1 MGLIDLTCPHCGAQL
16 KKDSEAKTFFCGF
29 CGANLSDTETGE
41 KEQTYS
47 SQNVSYKCPA
57 CGSPLVFTPDGN
69 LSCGA
74 CGNTFS
80 VDSVE
85 LLESVRDGE
94 GGFDWSE
101 FRDELNS
108 GLGKLENTVTY
119 VCRSCGAEIET
130 EATTSATH
138 CPYCDNE
145 IIISDRL
152 TGGLRP
158 NAVIPFRVDK
168 KGLEDV
174 VRNYFKGKK
183 LLPKDFLDSNRLSKV
198 QGVYVPFWLFDA
210 GIEGNVMMKATQVSH
225 YSDSNYDYTETRYF
239 AVRLDGSM
247 GFDKVP
253 VDGSKKMDDDLMDS
267 IEPYDY
273 NGLVDFRTG
282 YLSGF
287 LSDRFDEGPDES
299 LPRAEAR
306 MKRSAETELTAVAN
320 RDSLYTSMYMSS
332 SDLHL
337 TDASV
342 KYVLLP
348 VYLVNVY
355 YNGNRYR
362 FAVNGQTGKIVGE
375 LPVDKK
381 KKRLY
386 FLLHTAAA
394 AAVSAGIMFLI
405 QNLLG

>member
-1 MGLIDLTCPHCGAQL
+1 MDLIELTCPHCGATL
-16 KKDSEAKTFFCGF
+16 KKDVNATSFFCEF
-29 CGANLSDTETGE
+29 CGANLLSDKGDTE
-41 KEQTYS
+41 QQPTYS
-47 SQNVSYKCPA
+47 SQHISYKCPA

-69 LSCGA
+69 LSCGS
-74 CGNTFS
+74 CGNVFS

-85 LLESVRDGE
+85 LLDSVQSGQ
-94 GGFDWSE
+94 GGFNWDD
-101 FRDELNS
+101 FREDLS
-108 GLGKLENTVTY
+108 LGSGKLDNTVIY

-130 EATTSATH
+130 EATTVATH

-152 TGGLRP
+152 SAGLKP

-183 LLPKDFLDSNRLSKV
+183 LLPKDFLDTNRLSKV

-210 GIEGNVMMKATQVSH
+210 GVEGSVMMRATQVSH
-225 YSDSNYDYTETRYF
+225 YSDYNYDYTETRHY

-273 NGLVDFRTG
+273 SGLVDFRTG

-287 LSDRFDEGPDES
+287 FADRFDEDPDES
-299 LPRAEAR
+299 LPRAEQR
-306 MKRSAETELTAVAN
+306 MLRSAERELVSVAN
-320 RDSLYTSMYMSS
+320 SSSVYTTMSMSS
-332 SDLHL
+332 SDLRL
-337 TDASV
+337 TDATV

-355 YNGNRYR
+355 YGGNRYR

-381 KKRLY
+381 RKTGY
-386 FLLHTAAA
+386 FLMHMAAA
-394 AAVSAGIMFLI
+394 AAVVGTVLYFLMR
-405 QNLLG
+405 

>member
-1 MGLIDLTCPHCGAQL
+1 MGLIDLMCPHCGASL
-16 KKDSEAKTFFCGF
+16 KKDTDATSFFCAF
-29 CGANLSDTETGE
+29 CGANLMSDDGGTERE
-41 KEQTYS
+41 PTYS
-47 SQNVSYKCPA
+47 SENRSYKCPA
-57 CGSPLVFTPDGN
+57 CGSPLVFTTDGN
-69 LSCGA
+69 LSCGS

-85 LLESVRDGE
+85 LLGSVGE
-94 GGFDWSE
+94 GQEGFNWST
-101 FRDELNS
+101 FKDELN
-108 GLGKLENTVTY
+108 GGDGKLDNTVTY

-145 IIISDRL
+145 IIITDRL

-183 LLPKDFLDSNRLSKV
+183 LLPKDFLDTNKLSKV

-210 GIEGNVMMKATQVSH
+210 GIEGSVMMKATQVSH
-225 YSDSNYDYTETRYF
+225 YSDVNYDYTETRYF

-273 NGLVDFRTG
+273 SGLVDFRSG

-287 LSDRFDEGPDES
+287 LADRFDDDPDAS

-306 MKRSAETELTAVAN
+306 MKRSAETELCAVAN
-320 RDSLYTSMYMSS
+320 SSSLYTTMYMSS
-332 SDLHL
+332 SDLRV

-355 YNGNRYR
+355 YGGKRYR

-381 KKRLY
+381 KKTGYFLLHMASAAAVVGTILY
-386 FLLHTAAA
+386 FLLR
-394 AAVSAGIMFLI
+394 
-405 QNLLG
+405 